1 MSNYNPVNVEDLH
14 DDTFNTIVRAADDV
28 LVKLRHAQLKHGLT
42 RGWRYPPPNAAIG
55 EGRFFNTPEECVVAL
70 KSHLAKCEITDCI
83 AYLMFLKDLEGGD
96 FSESLVKQF
105 KLDNKE

>member
-14 DDTFNTIVRAADDV
+14 DDTFNTVVRAADDV

-55 EGRFFNTPEECVVAL
+55 EGRLLLGIDPKYTMEFEGILHHAL
-70 KSHLAKCEITDCI
+70 HDCRH
-83 AYLMFLKDLEGGD
+83 
-96 FSESLVKQF
+96 QF
-105 KLDNKE
+105 KTASTIVRELLAAIKEKCDV